1 MRRGAFWRQAM
12 HEKRDFQIVASG
24 NAAHRD
30 QLAKPEAGSSPFKI
44 VLDPKLRLDLRR
56 ALIDLI
62 DYHDEALAEN
72 FAEGKLALESY
83 KEYIELFARSLKET
97 MESRE
102 GVAYLLRS
110 VGFEVRP
117 DEINLNPELRWK
129 NGPGAFGSALL

>member
-1 MRRGAFWRQAM
+1 M

-24 NAAHRD
+24 QAARRD
-30 QLAKPEAGSSPFKI
+30 HPAKPDAGSSPFKI

-56 ALIDLI
+56 ALIELI

-72 FAEGKLALESY
+72 FAEGKLSLESY

-102 GVAYLLRS
+102 GIAYLLRS

-117 DEINLNPELRWK
+117 DEINLHPELRWK
-129 NGPGAFGSALL
+129 NGPGAFGSTLL

>member
-1 MRRGAFWRQAM
+1 MA
-12 HEKRDFQIVASG
+12 ESRDFQIVATDQSG
-24 NAAHRD
+24 ARK
-30 QLAKPEAGSSPFKI
+30 QPLAKPDPAATPFKVVI
-44 VLDPKLRLDLRR
+44 DPKVRHDLRR

-62 DYHDEALAEN
+62 DYHDEMLAEH

-110 VGFEVRP
+110 VGFDVP
-117 DEINLNPELRWK
+117 AAEINLHPELRWK
-129 NGPGAFGSALL
+129 KAPGAFGSTLL

>member
-1 MRRGAFWRQAM
+1 M
-12 HEKRDFQIVASG
+12 ESNRDFQIVASEQPG
-24 NAAHRD
+24 LRKD
-30 QLAKPEAGSSPFKI
+30 SLAKPNHTATPFKVVI
-44 VLDPKLRLDLRR
+44 DPKMRLDLRR

-72 FAEGKLALESY
+72 FSEGKLALESY

-110 VGFEVRP
+110 VGFDVHAE
-117 DEINLNPELRWK
+117 DINLQPELRWK
-129 NGPGAFGSALL
+129 KGPGAFGSSLL